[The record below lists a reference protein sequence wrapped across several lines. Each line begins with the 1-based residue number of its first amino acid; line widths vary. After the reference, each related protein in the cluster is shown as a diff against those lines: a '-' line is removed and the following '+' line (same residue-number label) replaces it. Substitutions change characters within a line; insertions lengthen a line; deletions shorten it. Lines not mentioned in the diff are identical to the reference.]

1 MARSKRQ
8 SRAKTGWEKLPDE
21 DLLTMRIRDLGLQ
34 IPGSPLEKP
43 IGRLYAELDAQ
54 GIAFHPRCYLAD
66 EWLCPDKV
74 PVIGIPFVLA
84 HPRLKKLE
92 RRMML
97 EVEGGTEASCMKLLR
112 HEAGHTL
119 NYAYELFRRTRWREL
134 FGPFTARYTDDYSP
148 RPYSKRFVNHL
159 RDNYAQSH
167 PDEDFA
173 ETFAVWLA
181 LPGRWRDK
189 YRGWPAL
196 RKLRYVDHLMRRI
209 GPAEP
214 IVTGGQ
220 TPWSASRMTST
231 LANYYQRKR
240 RTLGEDFPGFF
251 DPALQR
257 LFASADAAGADEVK
271 ASEFLRRWRRA
282 TVSAVATWTGQRKF
296 DIDRLLGK
304 LIRRAEAMDLRV
316 RKGEPEMASEVAA
329 FVTAVINEVY
339 RFAEDAESR

>member
-8 SRAKTGWEKLPDE
+8 SRTKTGWEKLPDE
-21 DLLTMRIRDLGLQ
+21 DLLTMRIRDLHLQ
-34 IPGSPLEKP
+34 IPGSALDKP
-43 IGRLYAELDAQ
+43 IGKLHAELDAQ
-54 GIAFHPRCYLAD
+54 GIRFRPPCYLAA

-74 PVIGIPFVLA
+74 PVIGIPFFLA

-97 EVEGGTEASCMKLLR
+97 DVEGGTEASCMKLLR
-112 HEAGHTL
+112 HEAGHAL

-134 FGPFTARYTDDYSP
+134 FGPFTARYADDYSP

-173 ETFAVWLA
+173 ETFAVWLTP
-181 LPGRWRDK
+181 PGRWREK
-189 YRGWPAL
+189 YRDWPAI
-196 RKLRYVDHLMRRI
+196 RKLRYVDHVMRRI
-209 GPAEP
+209 GPAP
-214 IVTGGQ
+214 PVVTGGR

-240 RTLGEDFPGFF
+240 RTLGEEFPGFF

-257 LFASADAAGADEVK
+257 LFAVPDAAAGDDAK

-282 TVSAVATWTGQRKF
+282 TVAAVATWTGRRKF
-296 DIDRLLGK
+296 DIDHLLGK

-316 RKGEPEMASEVAA
+316 RRSEAEMASEVAA
-329 FVTAVINEVY
+329 FVTAVINEVH